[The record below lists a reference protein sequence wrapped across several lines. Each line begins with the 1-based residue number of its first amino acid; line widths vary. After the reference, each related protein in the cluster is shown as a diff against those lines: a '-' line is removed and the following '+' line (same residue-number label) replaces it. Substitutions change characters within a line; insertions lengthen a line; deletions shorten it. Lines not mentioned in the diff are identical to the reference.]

1 MAGAGFK
8 TFVAGAVL
16 GATDVNTYLMQQS
29 VMVFASSTARDA
41 AIASPAQ
48 GMIVY
53 LTNEARTY
61 QYTGGSW
68 KPNTPFTV
76 EVGTTA
82 SAPITG
88 NAAINFTASRF
99 SQTPMV
105 IATVQS
111 GNTQRTS
118 VTCVANGTTG
128 FQAYI
133 WAGAV
138 ASTTATTIHWIAIQ
152 ATSSAGNG

>member
-16 GATDVNTYLMQQS
+16 GATETNTYLMQQS
-29 VMVFASSTARDA
+29 VMVFATSTARDA
-41 AIASPAQ
+41 AITSPSQ
-48 GMIVY
+48 GMICY

-68 KPNTPFTV
+68 KPNTPFTI
-76 EVGTTA
+76 ETGTF
-82 SAPITG
+82 SATG
-88 NAAINFTASRF
+88 NQAQNYTASRF
-99 SQTPMV
+99 SAAPVV
-105 IATVQS
+105 IATIQS

-128 FQAYI
+128 FTAYV

-138 ASTTATTIHWIAIQ
+138 ASTTATTVHWVAIQ
-152 ATSSAGNG
+152 ATSGSGTG